1 MEKRPVTYRVG
12 IGGWEHEALDQCFY
26 PRLRAASLEKLRY
39 YARFFDAVEVR
50 STFWDESLRAE
61 DARQWV
67 DAVAPNKAFLFAIK
81 LHASF
86 THKRH
91 VKPQVTKNVRSVLV
105 ELNRCDRLGALL
117 VQFPYTFTN
126 TSANRF
132 HIVKL
137 SEIFSGFPMHV
148 EFRHE
153 TWNQPSL
160 MSFLAENGLRPV
172 SADLPR
178 IRQYMPFIT
187 GQLGESA
194 YLRLHGRNEKGWLLN
209 GMDTRYDYLYNS
221 KELREL
227 VRRLQALSVK
237 CNDITVICNNTTN
250 GKAIANAFQLM
261 SALSGGK
268 SLPVPEA
275 ALAAFPHLG
284 QVSCSIDPDRLG
296 LADEEYRKAI

>member
-26 PRLRAASLEKLRY
+26 PRPRGTSSEKLRY
-39 YARFFDAVEVR
+39 YARFFGAAEVR
-50 STFWDESLRAE
+50 STFWDESLGAE

-67 DAVAPNKAFLFAIK
+67 DAVATNKAFLFTIK

-86 THKRH
+86 THRRQI
-91 VKPQVTKNVRSVLV
+91 KPHVTKNVRSVLV

-117 VQFPYTFTN
+117 VQFPYTFTH

-132 HIVKL
+132 HLIKL

-160 MSFLAENGLRPV
+160 MSFLAEHGLCPV
-172 SADLPR
+172 NADLPR

-187 GQLGESA
+187 GHLGGSA

-209 GMDTRYDYLYNS
+209 SMDTRYDYLYNS
-221 KELREL
+221 REVREL
-227 VRRLQALSVK
+227 VRRLQTLSVK

-250 GKAIANAFQLM
+250 GKAIANAFQLV

-268 SLPVPEA
+268 SLPLPGA
-275 ALAAFPHLG
+275 ALAAFPHLQ
-284 QVSCSIDPDRLG
+284 QVACSIDTDHLIPG
-296 LADEEYRKAI
+296 DEEYRKAI